1 MFSESREYIRGFGS
15 FIPILLLCLVAGG
28 GLKDVVMNSRSARLS
43 EIAKLADTD
52 FIGEDV
58 VIQGLGLC
66 NRSSV
71 YNSVLS
77 YVASVGFIEKARN
90 NPVVQALII
99 TPDLYKTLTGER
111 FSYIL
116 SSFPEEL
123 FYQIHHVLLEQTDFY
138 RLPGDS
144 VQVGRGCDIHPSVVI
159 EGPVVIGDG
168 VSIGPYTVVKPNTV
182 IGDYSVIGSHCVIG
196 CEGFQVLRDH
206 CKVPYK
212 VKHAGGTVIGVM
224 FILVT
229 R

>member
-1 MFSESREYIRGFGS
+1 M
-15 FIPILLLCLVAGG
+15 AG

-116 SSFPEEL
+116 RFLKSYFIRSIMSFWNRL
-123 FYQIHHVLLEQTDFY
+123 IFIDY
-138 RLPGDS
+138 RATLS
-144 VQVGRGCDIHPSVVI
+144 R
-159 EGPVVIGDG
+159 
-168 VSIGPYTVVKPNTV
+168 
-182 IGDYSVIGSHCVIG
+182 
-196 CEGFQVLRDH
+196 
-206 CKVPYK
+206 
-212 VKHAGGTVIGVM
+212 
-224 FILVT
+224 
-229 R
+229 

>member
-1 MFSESREYIRGFGS
+1 M
-15 FIPILLLCLVAGG
+15 AG

-66 NRSSV
+66 NLSSV

-168 VSIGPYTVVKPNTV
+168 FDRAVY
-182 IGDYSVIGSHCVIG
+182 G
-196 CEGFQVLRDH
+196 CEAKYCDR
-206 CKVPYK
+206 
-212 VKHAGGTVIGVM
+212 
-224 FILVT
+224 
-229 R
+229 

>member
-1 MFSESREYIRGFGS
+1 M
-15 FIPILLLCLVAGG
+15 AG

-99 TPDLYKTLTGER
+99 TPDLYKTLRSIMSFWNRLIFIDYRVT
-111 FSYIL
+111 L
-116 SSFPEEL
+116 S
-123 FYQIHHVLLEQTDFY
+123 
-138 RLPGDS
+138 R
-144 VQVGRGCDIHPSVVI
+144 
-159 EGPVVIGDG
+159 
-168 VSIGPYTVVKPNTV
+168 
-182 IGDYSVIGSHCVIG
+182 
-196 CEGFQVLRDH
+196 
-206 CKVPYK
+206 
-212 VKHAGGTVIGVM
+212 
-224 FILVT
+224 
-229 R
+229 

>member
-1 MFSESREYIRGFGS
+1 M
-15 FIPILLLCLVAGG
+15 LLCLVAG

-168 VSIGPYTVVKPNTV
+168 VSIGPYTV
-182 IGDYSVIGSHCVIG
+182 CVL
-196 CEGFQVLRDH
+196 F
-206 CKVPYK
+206 
-212 VKHAGGTVIGVM
+212 
-224 FILVT
+224 F
-229 R
+229 